1 MTLLDMARENLR
13 KARAK
18 LLSGTYK
25 RALNA
30 GVNVEQMADWRQAG
44 KEPKDK
50 ETLEEFKRALDFLD
64 KRCTVQWKD
73 FCRQVDMLRC
83 LEKKGWL

>member
-44 KEPKDK
+44 KEPKKDP
-50 ETLEEFKRALDFLD
+50 ELAEFKRSLDFLD
-64 KRCTVQWKD
+64 KRCTVQWAD
-73 FCRQVDMLRC
+73 FCRQVDMLRV
-83 LEKKGWL
+83 LEKKGWA